1 MIPQNGILLKRIAV
15 PSAALPAT
23 ACEKRPRRFNRPGAE
38 HVAPTIE
45 RRTIVVTQSKN
56 PQVCTWGFCFVR
68 SLTMTYFHIRTYTI
82 IGAESFHCPVRDGK
96 EWGQLAMVVRHNWRL
111 IDFPVGA
118 VNRPLFGRSKAGFDC
133 CERNDESGFPVSHFP
148 FHGLLNV
155 IGSSLT
161 GN

>member
-1 MIPQNGILLKRIAV
+1 
-15 PSAALPAT
+15 
-23 ACEKRPRRFNRPGAE
+23 
-38 HVAPTIE
+38 
-45 RRTIVVTQSKN
+45 
-56 PQVCTWGFCFVR
+56 
-68 SLTMTYFHIRTYTI
+68 MTYFHIRTYTI
-82 IGAESFHCPVRDGK
+82 IGAKSFHCPVRDGK

-111 IDFPVGA
+111 TGDSGWGI

-133 CERNDESGFPVSHFP
+133 CERNDESGFAFPVSHFP